1 MKGKE
6 LVAGFHW
13 VRTCHARFDSYVSE
27 LFALNNNLLINWN
40 YIPKWIHIQ
49 RIFWGNL
56 TKDDFIGI
64 ALNLQS
70 KMESSNTK
78 VLEELRL
85 LNEKFDKLEA
95 GVSTARNANSL
106 FSSHLVKT
114 ERQCWENTQEVKPLK
129 S

>member
-6 LVAGFHW
+6 LVARDFIEYGH
-13 VRTCHARFDSYVSE
+13 VTQDSYVSE

-40 YIPKWIHIQ
+40 YIPKWIHIH
-49 RIFWGNL
+49 RILCGNL

-70 KMESSNTK
+70 KMESSNTN

-85 LNEKFDKLEA
+85 LNEKFDRLEA
-95 GVSTARNANSL
+95 DVSTARNANLL
-106 FSSHLVKT
+106 FSFHLVKT
-114 ERQCWENTQEVKPLK
+114 ETQ
-129 S
+129 SWANA